1 MVFVDDIVRALL
13 VVGCLIAV
21 GEVVRGQPLV
31 AGDPGA
37 FENCEREARKP
48 TRVELVGS

>member
-31 AGDPGA
+31 AADHLA
-37 FENCEREARKP
+37 YCD
-48 TRVELVGS
+48 